1 MMDFMSILVKCILK
15 MFLKI
20 YDEFCIM
27 MESPYELFILI
38 KWSPGPAAIS
48 VLWTSRLHLILSGEG
63 HCGRC

>member
-1 MMDFMSILVKCILK
+1 MKCILK
-15 MFLKI
+15 MLLKI

-27 MESPYELFILI
+27 MDFPYELFIWI

-48 VLWTSRLHLILSGEG
+48 VLWTSRLNLILSGEG